1 MRNLHHI
8 CVASHSEVLFRSPE
22 DINMAINYLAL
33 TALNT
38 NSHILADALMSN
50 HIHLIVMTE
59 NPEEFSRRFRIHY
72 VKYFNHKY
80 SRHGSLGE
88 QGAFSLKIEGDR
100 HAVAAIS
107 YVLRN
112 GLHHGQAATAF
123 AYKYTS
129 IKEYFTEQMGFE
141 RYHGSILN
149 SSEMRKALK
158 KWHNVPDHY
167 VMSSEGVFLRHS
179 FEEITLVEM
188 LYVSAKSFQFYTRG
202 NTENM
207 WAKDQEN
214 DNTGKPIELSSI
226 EDPRVYKSEDLFIN
240 ECRRFDQKKMDDF
253 QVCHLIDSIL
263 LKKFKVSSIYV
274 LWESAKE
281 DIFKDLIYNYCISG
295 KRAQRCLGGWLP
307 SWYVPQ
313 DTNKRI
319 KERSE

>member
-1 MRNLHHI
+1 
-8 CVASHSEVLFRSPE
+8 
-22 DINMAINYLAL
+22 
-33 TALNT
+33 
-38 NSHILADALMSN
+38 
-50 HIHLIVMTE
+50 
-59 NPEEFSRRFRIHY
+59 
-72 VKYFNHKY
+72 
-80 SRHGSLGE
+80 
-88 QGAFSLKIEGDR
+88 
-100 HAVAAIS
+100 
-107 YVLRN
+107 
-112 GLHHGQAATAF
+112 
-123 AYKYTS
+123 
-129 IKEYFTEQMGFE
+129 MGFE

-158 KWHNVPDHY
+158 KWHNFPDHY

-240 ECRRFDQKKMDDF
+240 ERRRFDQKKMDDF